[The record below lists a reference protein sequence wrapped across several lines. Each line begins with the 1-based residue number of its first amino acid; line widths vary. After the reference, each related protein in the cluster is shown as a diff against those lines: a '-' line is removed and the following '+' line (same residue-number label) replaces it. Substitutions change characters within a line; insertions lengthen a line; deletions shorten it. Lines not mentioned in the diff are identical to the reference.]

1 MTLTGLCRL
10 RRPIMS
16 PRIHSERPES
26 TFESRPRGLTDPEP
40 QFEGALDATDP
51 TTLLPLQRSAGN
63 RAVQRLVSGR
73 KLQRQGPVAP
83 PVPAPPVP
91 AAPAAPT
98 QVSNQISDGPFGW
111 WAQYEVSFVGTE
123 CRLNINVKLVPDAG
137 VSAADVARIKTQTTE
152 AVTRM
157 WDRRFIITDTS
168 THKHH
173 ALRVGITYVNGGEHV
188 AINLHPG
195 SGGAN
200 RRNWYV
206 DGAANSRAHEIG
218 HQLGLKDEYIDAR
231 APSRAT
237 ATSPGVFTDHSIMGA
252 HYSEGPALA
261 EGKARHAHTI
271 GGHIAG
277 STGMTLTG
285 TRPTVQ
291 VKVKS
296 TEDWTGADEVYVKA
310 TGPGGVFKS
319 PVKSLNDGQSHDF
332 AVSTVPFGDFSKPVT
347 IDVYD
352 EDWPDRDDLIVRMSW
367 SPPFGDTKNTKS
379 FDEANYAV
387 TAKLE

>member
-1 MTLTGLCRL
+1 
-10 RRPIMS
+10 MS
-16 PRIHSERPES
+16 PRIHSERTES
-26 TFESRPRGLTDPEP
+26 TSESRPRGLAD
-40 QFEGALDATDP
+40 QDLRVEGAVDATDP
-51 TTLLPLQRSAGN
+51 ATLLALQRSAGN
-63 RAVQRLVSGR
+63 RAVQGLVAGR

-83 PVPAPPVP
+83 PLPAPPVP
-91 AAPAAPT
+91 APAPTTT
-98 QVSNQISDGPFGW
+98 QVSNKISDAPFGW
-111 WAQYEVSFVGTE
+111 WAQYEVSFAGTE
-123 CRLNINVKLVPDAG
+123 CRLNVNVKLVPGAG

-152 AVTRM
+152 AVTRL

-168 THKHH
+168 KHKHH
-173 ALRVGITYVNGGEHV
+173 ALRVGITYVNSGEHV
-188 AINLHPG
+188 AVNLHAG
-195 SGGAN
+195 KGGAN

-206 DGAANSRAHEIG
+206 DADPNSRAHEIG
-218 HQLGLKDEYIDAR
+218 HQLGLKDEYVDPTA
-231 APSRAT
+231 ASRAT
-237 ATSPGVFTDHSIMGA
+237 AASPAVFTDHSIMGQ
-252 HYSEGPALA
+252 YYKEGPALA

-277 STGMTLTG
+277 ATGLTLTG

-367 SPPFGDTKNTKS
+367 SPPFGDTRNTKS

>member
-1 MTLTGLCRL
+1 MNRPDPFRP

-16 PRIHSERPES
+16 PRIHSERTDS
-26 TFESRPRGLTDPEP
+26 TSESRTRASTDPGR
-40 QFEGALDATDP
+40 QVEGALDSTDP
-51 TTLLPLQRSAGN
+51 ATLLALQRSAGN
-63 RAVQRLVSGR
+63 LAVQRLVNGR

-83 PVPAPPVP
+83 PAPAPPVP

-98 QVSNQISDGPFGW
+98 QVSNRISDSPYGW
-111 WAQYEVSFVGTE
+111 WAKYEVSFVGTE
-123 CRLNINVKLVPDAG
+123 CRLNVKVRLVPDAG
-137 VSAADVARIKTQTTE
+137 VSAADVARIQTQTTE

-173 ALRVGITYVNGGEHV
+173 ALRVSITYVASGEHLAV
-188 AINLHPG
+188 NLHAG
-195 SGGAN
+195 SGGADLT
-200 RRNWYV
+200 NWFV
-206 DGAANSRAHEIG
+206 NGAANSRAHEIG

-252 HYSEGPALA
+252 HYREGPALA

-277 STGMTLTG
+277 ATGMTLTG
-285 TRPTVQ
+285 TRPTVH
-291 VKVKS
+291 VKVNS

-319 PVKSLNDGQSHDF
+319 AVKSLNDGQSHDF
-332 AVSTVPFGDFSKPVT
+332 AVSTVPFGDFSGPVT
-347 IDVYD
+347 IEVYD

-367 SPPFGDTKNTKS
+367 SPPFGDTRNTRS